1 MQGKLMM
8 CFSTLLPPSSLKRG
22 LWGEGGLPISVERG
36 APTRVAL
43 GVSYLGGVPQ
53 RRPQG
58 EGWGYG
64 GDLVVDQVMVG
75 VRVRVGVMG
84 RPGGG

>member
-1 MQGKLMM
+1 MQNNKTHCGAVAMQGKLMM

-43 GVSYLGGVPQ
+43 GVSCLG
-53 RRPQG
+53 R
-58 EGWGYG
+58 
-64 GDLVVDQVMVG
+64 
-75 VRVRVGVMG
+75 
-84 RPGGG
+84 GGGGGETEGYSGGQG